1 MAVGGLARVA
11 RVSQVRHVR
20 EQPEL
25 DAEQEVDLRSAWAR
39 IVARWWLPLAG
50 IVLGALVGFAL
61 ALGGGKVYEAETLLY
76 LGQPFTPQGGGQ
88 IQSLATNPRTVS
100 EIIRSEAA
108 LKDASRESGIPV
120 GQLRGNV
127 SSAPITTVGQSRLLT
142 PLVEIKVKGS
152 APGRVAA
159 ASNALAE
166 RVITIVS
173 EYPDAKI
180 ELLENQVAA
189 LDEELQEIDRR
200 VDRANAQLETIL
212 ATEELAL
219 SERLLLTT
227 NINSTIGFN
236 EQRRGTVQTEL
247 LNARQLLSQA
257 ELVEKS
263 RIVEPAVAASTTA
276 QSGRNA
282 ALVGALIGLLL
293 GCAAALVADTYL
305 TRRATY
311 AAP

>member
-1 MAVGGLARVA
+1 
-11 RVSQVRHVR
+11 VSQVRRVR
-20 EQPEL
+20 EEPEL
-25 DAEQEVDLRSAWAR
+25 DVEREVDLRSAWDR

-50 IVLGALVGFAL
+50 IVVGAVVGFAI

-108 LKDASRESGIPV
+108 LKAAARESGMRV

-127 SSAPITTVGQSRLLT
+127 TSAPITAVGQSRLLT
-142 PLVEIKVKGS
+142 PLVEIKVKGN
-152 APGRVAA
+152 APGKVAA
-159 ASNALAE
+159 AANALAE
-166 RVITIVS
+166 RIVAIVS

-212 ATEELAL
+212 ANDDLAL
-219 SERLLLTT
+219 SERLILTT

-257 ELVEKS
+257 QLVERS
-263 RIVEPAVAASTTA
+263 RVVEPAVAATTTA
-276 QSGRNA
+276 RSGRNA

-293 GCAAALVADTYL
+293 GCAAALLADSYL
-305 TRRATY
+305 RRRATY
-311 AAP
+311 AHP